1 MSYRFLS
8 LSTLCF
14 AATSVLA
21 QQGFTQSTERVSVDS
36 QQNQASNK
44 SAGASFSANGRFV
57 AFWSNAHDLVPG
69 DTNGASDV
77 FVHDRLTGAT
87 ERISVNSF
95 GVQGNDESTVPSIS
109 ADGRFV
115 SFSSKASNLVPGDT
129 NGERD
134 VFLHD
139 RHIGRTILVSKSST
153 GEQGNYESFYS
164 AISASGQSI
173 IFGSWSDNLVAGD
186 TNGWSDAFV
195 HDRLTGITERVS
207 IDSQGGQADG
217 VTWGGV
223 VSADGNR
230 VAFASLAGN
239 LVPGDSNQEFDIFVH
254 DRQSGVTKIVSVDS
268 SGIPGNDT
276 SLWPSLSG
284 DGRFVTFTSYSSG
297 LVPLD
302 NYPQQDVFLHDL
314 QTGLTELVGVNSLRE
329 QGDQGSWYSAIS
341 YDGRYIV
348 FNSDS
353 ENLGSSDQNGMTD
366 IFVYDRESGI
376 TERISRSSKGAEPA
390 RECYYPSI
398 SAGGRYVA
406 FESISYNLVPGDT
419 NHREDIFVHDRWSG
433 EGINSI
439 WLEGPTTSPVLS
451 PIDLSWQSTRGSSRY
466 WVLGSPTVSGFVFD
480 GHSFD
485 LGLPVTLLEVGIN
498 AVNGIGRYSSP
509 PIPAQAAGLSI
520 YFEIVAEDGAGVLY
534 DSNVIQ
540 VQFY

>member
-1 MSYRFLS
+1 MSLRFFS
-8 LSTLCF
+8 FSALCF
-14 AATSVLA
+14 AAALVLA
-21 QQGFTQSTERVSVDS
+21 QHGFAQTTERVSVDS

-44 SAGASFSANGRFV
+44 SAGASISANGRFV

-139 RHIGRTILVSKSST
+139 RNIGRTILVSKSST

-164 AISASGQSI
+164 ALSASGQWI
-173 IFGSWSDNLVAGD
+173 IFGSWADNLVAGD

-195 HDRLTGITERVS
+195 HDCLTGITERVS
-207 IDSQGGQADG
+207 IDSQGGQADS

-223 VSADGNR
+223 ISADGNR

-254 DRQSGVTKIVSVDS
+254 DRQTGVTKIVSVNS
-268 SGIPGNDT
+268 SGIPGDDT

-302 NYPQQDVFLHDL
+302 NYPKQDVFLHDM
-314 QTGLTELVGVNSLRE
+314 QTGMTELVGINSLGE
-329 QGDQGSWYSAIS
+329 QGDMGSYYSVIS
-341 YDGRYIV
+341 HGGRYVAFIS
-348 FNSDS
+348 FS
-353 ENLGSSDQNGMTD
+353 ENLAPSDQNDEFD
-366 IFVYDRESGI
+366 IFVHDRESGI
-376 TERISRSSKGAEPA
+376 TERVSRSSKGAEPA
-390 RECYYPSI
+390 RECLYPSI
-398 SAGGRYVA
+398 SADGRYVA
-406 FESISYNLVPGDT
+406 YESISYNLVPGDT

-433 EGINSI
+433 TGTNSI
-439 WLEGPTTSPVLS
+439 YLEGPTTSPVLS
-451 PIDLSWQSTRGSSRY
+451 PVDLEWQSTRGSSRY
-466 WVLGSPTVSGFVFD
+466 WVLRSPTVSGFIFD

-498 AVNGIGRYSSP
+498 AVNGIGSYTSP
-509 PIPAQAAGLSI
+509 PIPPQAAGLSV

-540 VQFY
+540 VQFQ